1 MRIHFLRPHHR
12 VATVLAL
19 ALTGMAGFTPS
30 AEQQPATPAPQQPTD
45 VELRISG
52 DGGRPPQYAVPAF
65 VAMTPEVAEVAKII
79 GPVLYDDFAFER
91 DVSLVARDVVATI
104 PAARTAEQI
113 AFASW
118 REIGADAL
126 VFGTVQRTG
135 TAVSVQVRLYDVRT
149 RRQVF
154 GQEYTGTTTNPRQFA
169 HRIADDIHK
178 TQRQLRG
185 VAQSKIAF
193 VSDRARER
201 AAGPV
206 PDRDAKEIY
215 MADYDGFNQRQVTN
229 TRVLNINPAWTPDG
243 RGIAYASYRRVA
255 TGGWP
260 DIFLSRIYQGVL
272 DNPTNGVGAN
282 YLPAYSPDGTRIAF
296 MSARDGNS
304 EIYVANADGSNPRR
318 LTNHQANDSSPTWSP
333 DGRAIAF
340 VSNRVSPTQPKLFV
354 INADGTGLYRVN
366 IPDGYVDKP
375 TWAPFPYNEIA
386 YSALAGAGFDI
397 RVYEFATGATRSVTF
412 GEGSNESPSYSATGK
427 HIAFQ
432 SSRAGNKQIFTVG
445 RDGKGVRQITR
456 EGNNE
461 SPAWSN

>member
-1 MRIHFLRPHHR
+1 MRIHPVRLHYR

-19 ALTGMAGFTPS
+19 ALTGVAGFTPS

-65 VAMTPEVAEVAKII
+65 VAMTPDVAEIAKVI
-79 GPVLYDDFAFER
+79 GPVLHDDFAFER

-104 PAARTAEQI
+104 PAARSVDQI
-113 AFASW
+113 AFNNW
-118 REIGADAL
+118 REVGTDAL
-126 VFGTVQRTG
+126 VFGTVQRSG
-135 TAVSVQVRLYDVRT
+135 TSVSVQVRLFDVRT

-154 GQEYTGTTTNPRQFA
+154 GQEYTGTTANPRQYA

-215 MADYDGFNQRQVTN
+215 MADYDGFNPVRLTN
-229 TRVLNINPAWTPDG
+229 TRVLNTNPTWTPDG
-243 RGIAYASYRRVA
+243 RAVAYTSWRRVA
-255 TGGWP
+255 TGGGV
-260 DIFLSRIYQGVL
+260 DIFVSLFRQGL
-272 DNPTNGVGAN
+272 LENPTKGVDNN
-282 YLPAYSPDGTRIAF
+282 YLPAYSPDGTLIAF
-296 MSARDGNS
+296 MSGRDGNN
-304 EIYVANADGSNPRR
+304 EIYVANADGSNVRR
-318 LTNHQANDSSPTWSP
+318 LTNNPANDSSPTWSP

-340 VSNRVSPTQPKLFV
+340 VSNRATPTQPKLYIV
-354 INADGTGLYRVN
+354 NADGSGLYRVN

-375 TWAPFPYNEIA
+375 TWSPPPYNEIA
-386 YSALAGAGFDI
+386 YSARVGGGFDI
-397 RVYEFATGATRSVTF
+397 HVYEFATGATRKVTF
-412 GEGSNESPSYSATGK
+412 GEGSNESPSYSASGK